1 MAANRERTIEVFNT
15 KILAGTVEDGLSFRR
30 NPTGSTV
37 FSISSGGIFTMA
49 DTGNIA
55 VGTTTGTK
63 IGTATSQKLG
73 FWNTTPIVQPVG
85 ATQGTLQSYSTGG
98 FGLDTDV
105 KMQALFDLV
114 IAIRL
119 ALVNAGLMKG
129 GA

>member
-1 MAANRERTIEVFNT
+1 MAANRERAIEVFNT
-15 KILAGTVEDGLSFRR
+15 KILAGTVEDGLQFRR
-30 NPTGSTV
+30 NADGSTV
-37 FSISSGGIFTMA
+37 FSISSAGVLTMA
-49 DTGNIA
+49 DPANIA

-63 IGTATSQKLG
+63 IATATSQKIG

-85 ATQGTLQSYSTGG
+85 AAQGTLASYATGG
-98 FGLDTDV
+98 FGLDSDV

>member
-15 KILAGTVEDGLSFRR
+15 KILAGTVEDGIQFRR
-30 NPTGSTV
+30 SPTGSTV
-37 FSISSGGIFTMA
+37 FSISSAGVLTMA
-49 DTGNIA
+49 DPANIA

-85 ATQGTLQSYSTGG
+85 ATQGTLQSYATGG

-129 GA
+129 AA